1 MKLFTKTETLENL
14 RNEKR
19 FLEATNERLDKLVK
33 EKQKLLNVEEFDSKI
48 LAKQKELKSVE
59 GAYITKKS
67 ELLKELRSIELLIE
81 SKKEILYGL
90 IEKQDELDER
100 ERNISEQEEK
110 LKLQAQFVEIGL
122 SKVIAS

>member
-33 EKQKLLNVEEFDSKI
+33 ENQKLLNVEEFDAKI

>member
-90 IEKQDELDER
+90 IEKQDEL

>member
-33 EKQKLLNVEEFDSKI
+33 QKQKLLNVEEFDSKI